1 MSKEW
6 NDKVGEAIANGDN
19 ALTALFFGTYPFN
32 SVVVQKSLLRG
43 ETQIGI
49 MLCTNNSGVVEYD
62 EFEFSIMYKDGFVG
76 VEHFYYGDGVD
87 DCEFCN
93 LDDRLFVLKQCE
105 TFDEAYTFL
114 KQVEKDGLRFLE
126 EV

>member
-19 ALTALFFGTYPFN
+19 ALTAFFFGTYPFN
-32 SVVVQKSLLRG
+32 SVVVRKSLLRG
-43 ETQIGI
+43 ETQLGI

-62 EFEFSIMYKDGFVG
+62 EFEFSILFSDGFVG
-76 VEHFYYGDGVD
+76 VEHFYYDDGVD
-87 DCEFCN
+87 NCEFCN

-114 KQVEKDGLRFLE
+114 KQIEKDGLRFLE

>member
-6 NDKVGEAIANGDN
+6 NEKIEEAISNGDN
-19 ALTALFFGTYPFN
+19 ALMSFFFGTYPFN
-32 SVVVQKSLLRG
+32 SVVVQKTFSG
-43 ETQIGI
+43 ETRFGI
-49 MLCTNNSGVVEYD
+49 MLSTNSSGVWDD
-62 EFEFSIMYKDGFVG
+62 EDFEFSIMFRDGFVG

-87 DCEFCN
+87 ECYFCD
-93 LDDRLFVLKQCE
+93 LDERLFVLKQCD

-114 KQVEKDGLRFLE
+114 KQAGKDGLHLLE

>member
-6 NDKVGEAIANGDN
+6 NEKIEEAISNGDN
-19 ALTALFFGTYPFN
+19 ALTAFFFETYSFN
-32 SVVVQKSLLRG
+32 SVVVQKTFSG
-43 ETQIGI
+43 ETRLGI

-62 EFEFSIMYKDGFVG
+62 EFEFSILFSDGFVG

-93 LDDRLFVLKQCE
+93 LDERLFVLKQCE

-114 KQVEKDGLRFLE
+114 KQVEKDGSHLLE

>member
-6 NDKVGEAIANGDN
+6 NKKIEKAIDDD
-19 ALTALFFGTYPFN
+19 ALTEIFFETYPFN
-32 SVVVQKSLLRG
+32 SVVVRKSFSG
-43 ETQIGI
+43 GTQFGI
-49 MLCTNNSGVVEYD
+49 MLRTNSFGVWNDD

-76 VEHFYYGDGVD
+76 EEHFYFGDGVD
-87 DCEFCN
+87 ECFFCD
-93 LDDRLFVLKQCE
+93 LDEILFVLKQCD

-114 KQVEKDGLRFLE
+114 KQIEKDGSRLLE